1 MITFNV
7 TTDDGTMERMSRP
20 APKAVVSALREVR
33 ALSGIGPPLGYATM
47 LPGPGPGPGPTLPI
61 NLDVSHPI
69 PTLAE
74 IATPAPRP
82 VRR

>member
-7 TTDDGTMERMSRP
+7 TTDDGTGDRKSRP
-20 APKAVVSALREVR
+20 PPKAVVSALREVR

-47 LPGPGPGPGPTLPI
+47 LPGPGPTLPI